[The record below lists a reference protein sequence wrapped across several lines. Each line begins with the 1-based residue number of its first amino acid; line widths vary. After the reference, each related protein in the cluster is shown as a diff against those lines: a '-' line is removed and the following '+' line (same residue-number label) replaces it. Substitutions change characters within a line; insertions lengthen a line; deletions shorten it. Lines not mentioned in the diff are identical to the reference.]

1 MIEIRR
7 RLVLLA
13 SGVACFALF
22 RICYDVSIATNYDY
36 YGFGLNTL
44 ASRYHPFF
52 WVTALAPL
60 AYLPLA
66 LRRPSDTVSWLL
78 YLFVAGPTCF
88 LAPNLTKD
96 LVDAVVIVFVFLVCH
111 GLFDYFRC
119 RQSFRVHRSLRG
131 GALLRVG
138 LPVFMLAMI
147 GVVLYLVGFNI
158 DLSYANMYD
167 RRVVARG
174 ILPGRTVVDYAVA
187 MFASTAIPIG
197 LTLGITRKRAHLLLL
212 GIAATLLMFSLTGE
226 KTTIFTPLLV
236 GAILFL
242 ATRFR
247 HSFGLA
253 IVLLLCGLFA
263 AATLQTLFLDSDYL
277 TEVFVRRR
285 FAIPALLSVK
295 YLEYFNLN
303 SYLLYKNTFIGSIFF
318 GGDIQ
323 AVQGSFMVGEEY
335 FRTETNAGANLWA
348 TGFSHLG
355 YFGMALSSVL
365 AAYIAKIFDGMTVGE
380 DLVEVSV
387 VCALIG
393 SRWAEA
399 GLHTSLLTHGVLAAA
414 VVIYLLP
421 HRSAGRGVHPSGATR
436 PLASWRSRTPWGSSE
451 VVMTTAPRRGV
462 TP

>member
-1 MIEIRR
+1 VIEIRK
-7 RLVLLA
+7 RLALLGA
-13 SGVACFALF
+13 GVAYFVLF

-52 WVTALAPL
+52 WVAALVPL

-66 LRRPSDTVSWLL
+66 LKLPSDTVSWLL
-78 YLFVAGPTCF
+78 YLLVAGPTCF
-88 LAPNLTKD
+88 LAPNLTKE
-96 LVDAVVIVFVFLVCH
+96 LVDAVVIVFVFLICH
-111 GLFDYFRC
+111 GLFEYFR
-119 RQSFRVHRSLRG
+119 RRKSISVNRSLRG

-138 LPVFMLAMI
+138 LPAFMLTMI
-147 GVVLYLVGFNI
+147 GVVLFLVGFNI

-167 RRVVARG
+167 RRVAARG
-174 ILPGRTVVDYAVA
+174 ILPGRTGVDYAVA
-187 MFASTAIPIG
+187 IFSSTAVPIS
-197 LTLGITRKRAHLLLL
+197 LTLGYTRKRAHLLLL
-212 GIAATLLMFSLTGE
+212 GIAGTLMMFSLTGE

-236 GAILFL
+236 VSILFL

-247 HSFGLA
+247 RSFGLA
-253 IVLLLCGLFA
+253 LVLLTCCLFA
-263 AATLQTLFLDSDYL
+263 AATLQTMIFESDYL

-323 AVQGSFMVGEEY
+323 SVQGSFMVGEEY
-335 FRTETNAGANLWA
+335 FRSETNAGANLWA

-355 YFGMALSSVL
+355 YFGMAFSSVL
-365 AAYIAKIFDGMTVGE
+365 AAYIAKLFDGMTFGD
-380 DLVEVSV
+380 DLIEVSV

-399 GLHTSLLTHGVLAAA
+399 GLHTSLLTHGVLAAL
-414 VVIYLLP
+414 VVVYLLP
-421 HRSAGRGVHPSGATR
+421 HRPAGRAR
-436 PLASWRSRTPWGSSE
+436 PVSVARSSVSWRTRTPWKSSE
-451 VVMTTAPRRGV
+451 VAMTTAPRGGV
-462 TP
+462 TQ